1 MKRFFLSIA
10 LIATSLGVFAQGGK
24 EAQNE
29 AIPVLWEELTSPDFK
44 KAVELSGGVCIVPMG
59 VLEKHGPHLPLSTD
73 VLVAKGISVRAA
85 AQEYAVVFPG
95 YYFGQINEA
104 MQQPGTLSYSPELLY
119 KILDETCAEIARNGL
134 KKIILYSYH
143 GGNNNFL
150 AYFCQ
155 SQLYK
160 KKDYVVYFAKHK
172 NPKEVDKQID
182 KMIINSRGGHADE
195 TESSSV
201 MYLRPELVKISHA
214 NDESGE
220 ALKRLPLKN
229 LFTGI
234 WWYADYPN
242 HYSGNAIAA
251 RPELGELLIKDRVD
265 ILVEMIKAVKADST
279 AAALQ
284 NEFYERAANP
294 IK

>member
-1 MKRFFLSIA
+1 MKRFFLSMA
-10 LIATSLGVFAQGGK
+10 LIATSLGVFAQTGK

-29 AIPVLWEELTSPDFK
+29 TIPVLWEELTSPDFK
-44 KAVELSGGVCIVPMG
+44 KAVELSGGVCIIPMG

-73 VLVAKGISVRAA
+73 VIVAKGISVRAA

-172 NPKEVDKQID
+172 TPKEVDKQID
-182 KMIINSRGGHADE
+182 KMIVNSRGGHADE

-265 ILVEMIKAVKADST
+265 VLVEMIKAVKADST
-279 AAALQ
+279 ASALQ

-294 IK
+294 CK

>member
-1 MKRFFLSIA
+1 MKRLFLSIA
-10 LIATSLGVFAQGGK
+10 ILATSLGVFAQSSK

-29 AIPVLWEELTSPDFK
+29 TIPVLWEELTSPDFK
-44 KAVELSGGVCIVPMG
+44 KAVELSEGVCIVPMG
-59 VLEKHGPHLPLSTD
+59 VLEKHGPHLPLATD
-73 VLVAKGISVRAA
+73 VLAAKGISVRAA

-119 KILDETCAEIARNGL
+119 KLLDETCAEIARNGL

-160 KKDYVVYFAKHK
+160 QKDYVVYFAKHK
-172 NPKEVDKQID
+172 TPKEVDEQID
-182 KMIINSRGGHADE
+182 KMIVNSRGGHADE

-214 NDESGE
+214 NDESGK

-251 RPELGELLIKDRVD
+251 NPELGELLIKDRVD
-265 ILVEMIKAVKADST
+265 VLVEMIKTVKADSV
-279 AAALQ
+279 ASALQ
-284 NEFYERAANP
+284 EEFYERAANP
-294 IK
+294 CK